1 MIPEEQ
7 WNAMTPEQQAD
18 AWWAELDGMLTAAL
32 SDIVYSAD
40 NDTTI
45 VLSGM
50 TTIVAERK
58 AVSV

>member
-7 WNAMTPEQQAD
+7 WNVMTPEQQAD

>member
-7 WNAMTPEQQAD
+7 WNVMTPEQQAD
-18 AWWAELDGMLTAAL
+18 AWWAELDGMLTTAL

-50 TTIVAERK
+50 TTIVSERK

>member
-1 MIPEEQ
+1 MIPEDV
-7 WNAMTPEQQAD
+7 WSAMTPEQQAD
-18 AWWAELDGMLTAAL
+18 AWWAELDGMLTTAL